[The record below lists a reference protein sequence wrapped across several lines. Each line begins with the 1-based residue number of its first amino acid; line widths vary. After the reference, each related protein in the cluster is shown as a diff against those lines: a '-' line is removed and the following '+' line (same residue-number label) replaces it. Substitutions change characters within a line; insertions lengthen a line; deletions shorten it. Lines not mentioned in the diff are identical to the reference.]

1 MYNINDMKKT
11 VESFIQLVRSIYK
24 EDFIALH
31 RPVFEGNEKAYLSD
45 CIDSNY
51 VSSAG
56 SEISVLEKMIAEYT
70 KSNHAVSTVN
80 GTSALHISLLLSGV
94 EQNTEVITQALTFVA
109 TGNSITYCNAIPV
122 FLDVDRE
129 SMGLCPKALKNFCV
143 NNTISKNGALWNKNS
158 NRRISAC
165 VPMHT
170 FGNPCKIDEIANV
183 CEEFNIPLIED
194 AAESLGS
201 FYKGTH
207 TGKFGK
213 LSAISFN
220 GNKIITT
227 GGGGMIITDD
237 QELANKAKHI
247 TTTAKLPHEYEYIHN
262 EIGYNYRMPNLN
274 ATLGIAQLEKLPEF
288 LLRKKKVAMTYKE
301 FFNDINDIEF
311 FTASDDSVS
320 NYWLNAIILKD
331 DASKKY
337 FLEETNKANIMTR
350 PIWRLLP
357 SLNMF
362 NDCETDNLV
371 NSKWLEERIV
381 NIPSSVPD
389 LS

>member
-1 MYNINDMKKT
+1 M
-11 VESFIQLVRSIYK
+11 
-24 EDFIALH
+24 
-31 RPVFEGNEKAYLSD
+31 
-45 CIDSNY
+45 
-51 VSSAG
+51 
-56 SEISVLEKMIAEYT
+56 
-70 KSNHAVSTVN
+70 
-80 GTSALHISLLLSGV
+80 
-94 EQNTEVITQALTFVA
+94 
-109 TGNSITYCNAIPV
+109 
-122 FLDVDRE
+122 
-129 SMGLCPKALKNFCV
+129 V

>member
-158 NRRISAC
+158 N
-165 VPMHT
+165 
-170 FGNPCKIDEIANV
+170 
-183 CEEFNIPLIED
+183 EEYLHVYLCIHL
-194 AAESLGS
+194 
-201 FYKGTH
+201 
-207 TGKFGK
+207 
-213 LSAISFN
+213 AIR
-220 GNKIITT
+220 
-227 GGGGMIITDD
+227 
-237 QELANKAKHI
+237 
-247 TTTAKLPHEYEYIHN
+247 AKLM
-262 EIGYNYRMPNLN
+262 R
-274 ATLGIAQLEKLPEF
+274 
-288 LLRKKKVAMTYKE
+288 
-301 FFNDINDIEF
+301 
-311 FTASDDSVS
+311 
-320 NYWLNAIILKD
+320 
-331 DASKKY
+331 
-337 FLEETNKANIMTR
+337 
-350 PIWRLLP
+350 
-357 SLNMF
+357 
-362 NDCETDNLV
+362 
-371 NSKWLEERIV
+371 
-381 NIPSSVPD
+381 
-389 LS
+389 

>member
-337 FLEETNKANIMTR
+337 F
-350 PIWRLLP
+350 
-357 SLNMF
+357 
-362 NDCETDNLV
+362 
-371 NSKWLEERIV
+371 
-381 NIPSSVPD
+381 
-389 LS
+389 

>member
-56 SEISVLEKMIAEYT
+56 TEISVLEKMIAEYT